1 MSAAAETRSPIEAG
15 TRKATAASS
24 PAGADGRPA
33 PTRPSTEP
41 AADRPWVLAALTVIM
56 LGAVVVTTLLNPQ
69 GLVVSRDPGYE
80 ALPVPLLLAPAVA
93 VIIMTLVLPR
103 GRGGSAATVRLP
115 SSLRSETAG
124 LLALAVAF
132 PVLGAMVPTPED
144 WVLLKAV
151 MFLIVP
157 GAVLAVL
164 ARRRGASV
172 SILRPVVAVWIIVL
186 PALLLGVLTNV
197 GPFSPGGPA
206 AWPPLAVLLIGATAT
221 AITAGVGEE
230 LMFRRF
236 LQTRLEALAGRWT
249 GILVASILFGL
260 MHSFSHGDGTLGENA
275 VRAIAMNGTTG
286 LALGLMWSRWRRIWV
301 CVLAHVLLNGFGV
314 LLHLVG
320 LVS

>member
-1 MSAAAETRSPIEAG
+1 MSAAAETSKPV
-15 TRKATAASS
+15 
-24 PAGADGRPA
+24 
-33 PTRPSTEP
+33 
-41 AADRPWVLAALTVIM
+41 ADRPWALAALTAIM
-56 LGAVVVTTLLNPQ
+56 LGAVVATTLLNPQ

-80 ALPVPLLLAPAVA
+80 ALPVPLLLVPTVA
-93 VIIMTLVLPR
+93 VIVMTLVLPR
-103 GRGGSAATVRLP
+103 GRGGSAVIVRLP
-115 SSLRSETAG
+115 SALRSETAG
-124 LLALAVAF
+124 LLALAVGF
-132 PVLGAMVPTPED
+132 PLLGAVMPTPED

-164 ARRRGASV
+164 GRRRGPSV
-172 SILRPVVAVWIIVL
+172 LISRPVVPVGIIVL
-186 PALLLGVLTNV
+186 PALLLGVLTQV
-197 GPFSPGGPA
+197 GPFSPGAPA
-206 AWPPLAVLLIGATAT
+206 TWPPLAILLIGATAT
-221 AITAGVGEE
+221 AITAGLGEE

-260 MHSFSHGDGTLGENA
+260 MHTFSHGDGALGENA

-314 LLHLVG
+314 LLHLAG
-320 LVS
+320 LIG